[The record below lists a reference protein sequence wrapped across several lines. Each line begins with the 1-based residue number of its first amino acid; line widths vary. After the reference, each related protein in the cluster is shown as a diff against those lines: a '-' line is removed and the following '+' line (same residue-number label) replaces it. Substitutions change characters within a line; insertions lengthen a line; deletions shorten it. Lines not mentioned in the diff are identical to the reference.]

1 MRYLLWILGL
11 FGFAAAL
18 AIVSKNPA
26 YIQLVYPPYRVELSL
41 TVFVVLIL
49 LAFVLGYWLVRLVN
63 AFVSL
68 PDQVRRFRLERA
80 QSKARK
86 LSDEMFGAYFEGRY
100 ADAEKAADRAI
111 RSGRGTALH
120 SIVAARAA
128 HELHDIGKRDGYL
141 ADIAARDAGDST
153 LRLMAATKFRL
164 DAHEPEAALKTL
176 QELHDKGI
184 SKHPGMLTLELKAQ
198 QQAGDW
204 DQVLDVLDRLKKL
217 RAIDPA
223 DMARYRQQ
231 AWMSKISL
239 QQDLPGLTACLK
251 TVPADIKR
259 LGKFVALA
267 AQALIRHGGS
277 DQARKLLTDSLNS
290 EWDGDLVSL
299 FGDCQSSDTVSQI
312 EQAEKWLEF
321 HKQEPGLL
329 LALGKLCTYQKLWGK
344 AQSYLEASI
353 SLKPSREGFEALGR
367 LAELLGK
374 PDDAARHYQM
384 ARDVH

>member
-68 PDQVRRFRLERA
+68 PEQVRRFRLERA

-86 LSDEMFGAYFEGRY
+86 LSDEMLGAFFEGRY

-164 DAHEPEAALKTL
+164 DAHDPEAALKTL

-223 DMARYRQQ
+223 DLARYRQQ
-231 AWMSKISL
+231 AWMNKISL

-259 LGKFVALA
+259 LGKWVAVA

-277 DQARKLLTDSLNS
+277 DQARRLLTDSLNS

-299 FGDCQSSDTVSQI
+299 FGDCQSSDTVTQI
-312 EQAEKWLEF
+312 EQAEKWLEL
-321 HKQEPGLL
+321 HNQEPGLL